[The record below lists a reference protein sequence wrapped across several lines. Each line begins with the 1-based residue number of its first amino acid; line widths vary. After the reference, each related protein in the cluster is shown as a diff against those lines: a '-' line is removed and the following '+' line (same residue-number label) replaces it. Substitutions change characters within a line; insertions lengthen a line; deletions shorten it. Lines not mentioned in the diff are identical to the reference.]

1 MIKVERKKLADHSAG
16 EKVLEPEKK
25 QQVERRIELYTQKIN
40 SMRWEV
46 DDDEVR
52 KTFAR
57 EESQRKYRE
66 ERGQGA
72 RRRNREHRESL
83 TKNDHDE
90 L

>member
-1 MIKVERKKLADHSAG
+1 MRKELADHSSG

-25 QQVERRIELYTQKIN
+25 QQAEKRIELYTQKID

-52 KTFAR
+52 KIVAR

-66 ERGQGA
+66 ERGEGA
-72 RRRNREHRESL
+72 RRRNREHRESH

>member
-1 MIKVERKKLADHSAG
+1 MIKVERKKLADHSSG
-16 EKVLEPEKK
+16 EKVLELEEK
-25 QQVERRIELYTQKIN
+25 QHVERRIELYTQKIN

-57 EESQRKYRE
+57 EESQRKYHE
-66 ERGQGA
+66 ERGQGH
-72 RRRNREHRESL
+72 RRRNREHRESR